1 MINALLFQNMIAKLF
16 NLYIKLISTIVTVTF
31 FVSSVIAQ
39 EPLYD
44 SYLEAFY
51 ENPSGTYI
59 MYKQDKKGI
68 FGNPHVMVNNVLI
81 RAKNFA
87 NKNSKTIVEIDRN
100 FHPMGILGDWAS
112 FTYTFQ
118 LINDN
123 QTSSLE
129 LSNEH
134 NILKLAGEENII
146 FNSFDRV
153 SGIDRIFVLPIS
165 GNDCNGNKNIGQEI
179 ASLAEAMLLGKYDI
193 LERHYFEK
201 TLYEKIHLDSVLIF
215 QEIALEI
222 ASESGA
228 QGILFTETGCLEQQ
242 NTISLKLVSCQSSE
256 IYWNCLGIN
265 SSGIATINRA
275 IKKLP

>member
-1 MINALLFQNMIAKLF
+1 MINSLLFHDLITKLF
-16 NLYIKLISTIVTVTF
+16 NPYIKTISSIVTVTF
-31 FVSSVIAQ
+31 LVSNVIAQ
-39 EPLYD
+39 EPIYD

-51 ENPSGTYI
+51 KNPSGTYT
-59 MYKQDKKGI
+59 MYKQDKKGV

-81 RAKNFA
+81 RAQNFA
-87 NKNSKTIVEIDRN
+87 NKKSKTLVEIDRH

-129 LSNEH
+129 LSNKH
-134 NILKLAGEENII
+134 NTLNLAEEGNII

-153 SGIDRIFVLPIS
+153 SGIDRVFVLPIS
-165 GNDCNGNKNIGQEI
+165 GDDCNGNKNIGQEI

-201 TLYEKIHLDSVLIF
+201 TLYEKIHLDTIHIF
-215 QEIALEI
+215 QDIALEI
-222 ASESGA
+222 ASKFGA
-228 QGILFTETGCLEQQ
+228 QGILFTEIGCLEQQ
-242 NTISLKLVSCQSSE
+242 NTINLKLVNCQSSE